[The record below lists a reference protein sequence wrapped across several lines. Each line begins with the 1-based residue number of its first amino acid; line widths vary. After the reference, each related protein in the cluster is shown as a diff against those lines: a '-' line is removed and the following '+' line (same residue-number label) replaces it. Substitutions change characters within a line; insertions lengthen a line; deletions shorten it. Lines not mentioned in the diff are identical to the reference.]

1 LKLLLA
7 TNNPGKVREVAEI
20 LALPGLELVS
30 PADLGQRFEASEDG
44 ETFEANAR
52 TKARAAFRQFAMA
65 VVADDSGLEI
75 DALDG
80 KPGVHS
86 ARFLDR
92 AGYAEKC
99 QEILRLMSG
108 VPDPKRRARFR
119 CCAVLVEADGS
130 EHTFEG
136 VCPGTIARAAR
147 GAGGFG
153 YDPVFVPDGFEQTF
167 AELGAETKNRIS
179 HRARAFSQVRDFL
192 ARGGLGNRDTNTT
205 ARRTLGE

>member
-1 LKLLLA
+1 MKLLLA

-20 LALPGLELVS
+20 LTLPGLELVS
-30 PADLGQRFEASEDG
+30 PPDMGQGFEASEDG

-52 TKARAAFRQFAMA
+52 SKARAAFRQFAMA
-65 VVADDSGLEI
+65 TVADDSGLEI
-75 DALDG
+75 DALAG

-86 ARFLDR
+86 ARFMSGAD
-92 AGYAEKC
+92 YAEKC
-99 QEILRLMSG
+99 REILRLMAG

-130 EHTFEG
+130 EHVFEG

-147 GAGGFG
+147 GASGFG
-153 YDPVFVPDGFEQTF
+153 YDPVFVPDDFEQTF

-179 HRARAFSQVRDFL
+179 HRARAFAQVRDFL
-192 ARGGLGNRDTNTT
+192 TQIAVSH
-205 ARRTLGE
+205 